1 LIKLPDSIRLFPFHH
16 PLQPTMTT
24 SNTPTSSVSR
34 YHPALVALHWLMAL
48 MIMALL
54 LGGSLVTAPT
64 PNTDPEKIGH
74 LKGHMIVALSVG
86 VLMVPRLLVRLR
98 TRHPAPAKSGMAWAD
113 RVAPWTHWVFYLL
126 VFTMLASGMTMA
138 AMTGLPDIV
147 FNGKGS
153 LPPDFWH
160 LPARAVHGI
169 VAKAL
174 LALIALHIGAAL
186 YHQVIRKDGLL
197 SRMWFG
203 QR

>member
-1 LIKLPDSIRLFPFHH
+1 VVLHQISTVSTPYPDHS
-16 PLQPTMTT
+16 TMTT
-24 SNTPTSSVSR
+24 PNYPTTPVLR

-48 MIMALL
+48 MIIALL

-74 LKGHMIVALSVG
+74 IKGHMIVALSVG
-86 VLMVPRLLVRLR
+86 VLLIVRLLLRLS
-98 TRHPAPAKSGMAWAD
+98 TRHPTPASSGMAWAD
-113 RVAPWTHWVFYLL
+113 RVAPWTHWAFYVL
-126 VFTMLASGMTMA
+126 VFAMLASGMTLA
-138 AMTGLPDIV
+138 AMTGLPDVV

-153 LPPDFWH
+153 LPPDFLH
-160 LPARAVHGI
+160 LPPRAVHGI

-186 YHQVIRKDGLL
+186 YHQVIRKDGLM

-203 QR
+203 KR

>member
-1 LIKLPDSIRLFPFHH
+1 MSTPHSA
-16 PLQPTMTT
+16 TT
-24 SNTPTSSVSR
+24 PVKR
-34 YHPALVALHWLMAL
+34 YPPALVALHWLMAL
-48 MIMALL
+48 MIIALL
-54 LGGSLVTAPT
+54 MGGSLVTAPT

-74 LKGHMIVALSVG
+74 IKGHMIVALSVG
-86 VLMVPRLLVRLR
+86 VLLIVRLLVRLR
-98 TRHPAPAKSGMAWAD
+98 TSRPAPARSGMAWAD
-113 RVAPWTHWVFYLL
+113 RVAPWTHWAFYIL

-147 FNGKGS
+147 FNGNGS

-160 LPARAVHGI
+160 LPPRAVHGI

-174 LALIALHIGAAL
+174 FALIALHIGAAL

-203 QR
+203 KR

>member
-1 LIKLPDSIRLFPFHH
+1 MATH
-16 PLQPTMTT
+16 
-24 SNTPTSSVSR
+24 NSSASPVQR
-34 YHPALVALHWLMAL
+34 YHPALVGLHWLMAL
-48 MIMALL
+48 MIVAVL
-54 LGGSLVTAPT
+54 LGGSLVTAST

-86 VLMVPRLLVRLR
+86 VLMVVRLMVRLR
-98 TRHPAPAKSGMAWAD
+98 SRHPAPASSGMAWAD
-113 RVAPWTHWVFYLL
+113 RVAPWTHRAFYVL
-126 VFTMLASGMTMA
+126 VFTMLASGLTMA

-160 LPARAVHGI
+160 LPARTVHGL

-174 LALIALHIGAAL
+174 MALIALHIGAAL
-186 YHQVIRKDGLL
+186 YHQVICKDGLL

-203 QR
+203 KR